1 MKVRHSTITLKDKDP
16 DLKNPKVVQVNIN
29 KGNKQIAHGINR
41 VLLPVNL

>member
-1 MKVRHSTITLKDKDP
+1 
-16 DLKNPKVVQVNIN
+16 VQVNIN